1 MVNRLP
7 HGGERGPGRPA
18 TRWEDALDSFG
29 KANSFKWQEMA
40 RDRRAWDSWELVGKS
55 RWTGRLAFLKS
66 HYFDHRR
73 SPAVLTT
80 PAKAN

>member
-1 MVNRLP
+1 MVVALQRMIFDESLATL
-7 HGGERGPGRPA
+7 ERA
-18 TRWEDALDSFG
+18 YALNG
-29 KANSFKWQEMA
+29 QN
-40 RDRRAWDSWELVGKS
+40 LGKS

>member
-1 MVNRLP
+1 MVIGPTSAASMELPKVRLLFEAAEMP
-7 HGGERGPGRPA
+7 RHEAGPPFEPLA
-18 TRWEDALDSFG
+18 YL
-29 KANSFKWQEMA
+29 
-40 RDRRAWDSWELVGKS
+40 GKS

-80 PAKAN
+80 PAKAH